1 MLLSFLKKKLT
12 AKFSQQVGVFH
23 EKARLPYLLPW
34 AFVDE
39 KTGIVHGKDHSMM
52 AVYEFRGPDMD
63 SSTPLELMQYNA
75 AVNNVIKTLPTGY
88 VLYFEAQRHLASKY
102 NAAKIDIPIVQKMED
117 ERAGYYAGQ
126 KHFETSYYFI
136 VYCEPPQLLKSR
148 ITDAFIADAKNN
160 K

>member
-1 MLLSFLKKKLT
+1 MLLSFLKKKLA

-63 SSTPLELMQYNA
+63 SSTPLELMQ
-75 AVNNVIKTLPTGY
+75 
-88 VLYFEAQRHLASKY
+88 
-102 NAAKIDIPIVQKMED
+102 
-117 ERAGYYAGQ
+117 
-126 KHFETSYYFI
+126 
-136 VYCEPPQLLKSR
+136 
-148 ITDAFIADAKNN
+148 
-160 K
+160 